1 MHTHTRHQDMAY
13 WPTPK
18 LTPDTRTITFSLAI
32 DSTTQLNGCIK
43 FVPGSGLEKTIR
55 PHRFEPLQP

>member
-1 MHTHTRHQDMAY
+1 
-13 WPTPK
+13 